1 MEDLHLSISEL
12 RLSAEL
18 RQSGES
24 TRELSVFFFFFSHTN
39 GSCSVTTT
47 EKNERSKEIMGTKNE
62 CQSLSKGF
70 SLS

>member
-18 RQSGES
+18 RQSGEL
-24 TRELSVFFFFFSHTN
+24 TRELSVFFFFSHTN